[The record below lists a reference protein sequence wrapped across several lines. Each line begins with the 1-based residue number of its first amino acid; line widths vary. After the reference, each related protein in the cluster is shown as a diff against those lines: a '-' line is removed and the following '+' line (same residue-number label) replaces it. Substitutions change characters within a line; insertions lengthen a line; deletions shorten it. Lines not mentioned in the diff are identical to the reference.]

1 MADRLLNDTK
11 TYPRMAHWFDPVL
24 LLKLLNN
31 VVVSSIFGQYADRRL
46 IIAALDTVPPE
57 EHARR
62 AAEFW
67 SRLTPDKDGGVWID
81 WVADLGDG
89 FDSTYAV
96 ASLLAGKELK
106 LGDVPLPRGEA
117 LIMGGDEVYPKATR
131 EAYANQ
137 LRQPYAWAAPDPAR
151 KNDEGRPL
159 LAIPGNHDWYDGLVL
174 FLALFCKE
182 KPWHVGAW
190 RTYQRRSYFAVR
202 LTETWWLW
210 ATDIQ
215 LADDMDG
222 PQADYFK
229 HIAAS
234 MPENSRI
241 ILCSAEPGW
250 LYTDSNRKSWEI
262 MEYAAAIALNAGRGH
277 TIPVLLSG
285 DTHHYSRYVGKDDRQ
300 YVTSGGGGAFLH
312 PTHQLE
318 QDVSLIFVNHR
329 EALKLGTMPD
339 PIDPKK
345 TTSAAYPSFSTSRSL
360 TLRNVF
366 FAFSNWDFSLL
377 MGAIYFLLASL
388 ILLRDRPDVYALIA
402 LVFGAS
408 LIGYTI
414 KQEVSKR
421 FKIWSTAAVHAAAHV
436 VVLIFAARYA
446 IAFDNQHFMWS
457 GAWWEVWAWFGL
469 LAAEMVPVGFL
480 IGSTL
485 FGINMLITCL
495 LFRMNRNDAFSSLR
509 IGAYNN
515 FLRFRLTEDGFEMY
529 VVGLERVPARDDW
542 ISNPKHDKNKP
553 DPEVPVFIP
562 THDLKPH
569 LIEKVS
575 LKFGPK
581 KAEPAARASE
591 A

>member
-1 MADRLLNDTK
+1 MADDLLNNTK

-24 LLKLLNN
+24 LLQLLNN
-31 VVVSSIFGQYADRRL
+31 VVLSSMFGQYADRRL
-46 IIAALDTVPPE
+46 MIAALDTASPE

-62 AAEFW
+62 AEKFR
-67 SRLTPDKDGGVWID
+67 SRLQPDGAGGVWID

-89 FDSTYAV
+89 FDSTYAM
-96 ASLLAGKELK
+96 ASLLARSEIK
-106 LGDVPLPRGEA
+106 LGGVLLPRGQA
-117 LIMGGDEVYPKATR
+117 LVMGGDEVYPKATKD
-131 EAYANQ
+131 AYFNQ
-137 LRQPYAWAAPDPAR
+137 LRQPYAWAAPDPDR
-151 KNDEGRPL
+151 KDDEGRPL

-190 RTYQRRSYFAVR
+190 RSYQRRSYFAVR

-250 LYTDSNRKSWEI
+250 LYTDSNRSSWQI
-262 MEYAAAIALNAGRGH
+262 MEYAAGIAINAGRGH

-285 DTHHYSRYVGKDDRQ
+285 DTHHYSRYVGKNDRQ

-318 QDVSLIFVNHR
+318 QDVSVNFVDHR
-329 EALKLGTMPD
+329 EGLKLGTMPD
-339 PIDPKK
+339 PEDARK
-345 TTSAAYPSFSTSRSL
+345 TSAAAYPSFAASRRL
-360 TLRNVF
+360 TWRNAF
-366 FAFSNWDFSLL
+366 FALTNWDFSLL
-377 MGAIYFLLASL
+377 MGGIYLLFAMLLS
-388 ILLRDRPDVYALIA
+388 LRDRPDTYLLIA
-402 LVFGAS
+402 AVFGAS
-408 LIGYTI
+408 LIGYTV
-414 KQEVSKR
+414 KQEASRK
-421 FKIWSTAAVHAAAHV
+421 FKIWGSAAVHAAAHV
-436 VVLIFAARYA
+436 VVLIVAARYA
-446 IAFDNQHFMWS
+446 IAFDQQHFNWS
-457 GAWWEVWAWFGL
+457 GAWWEVWVWFGL
-469 LAAEMVPVGFL
+469 LAVEMVPVGFL
-480 IGSTL
+480 VGSTL
-485 FGINMLITCL
+485 FGLNMLITCL

-515 FLRFRLTEDGFEMY
+515 FLRFRLTDEGFDMY
-529 VVGLERVPARDDW
+529 AVGLERVPSRKGWTA
-542 ISNPKHDKNKP
+542 NTKHDRTRP
-553 DPEVPVFIP
+553 DPEIPVFVPVRE
-562 THDLKPH
+562 LEPH

-575 LKFGPK
+575 VRFALSGVPH
-581 KAEPAARASE
+581 PATD
-591 A
+591 